1 MKTYSFTLQDKHLE
15 DLINDILFLLESL
28 NFSKEAIRCVDIAKA
43 LKYKLQQDN
52 IIHFDQKDKIEIAL
66 INTLR
71 VLNDLKDIQLNNGLS
86 PDYSEQELFIFNA
99 CYDSLSEA
107 FETLVLKSNKITL
120 HGIKENETFN
130 SDSFYTKK
138 IEEIN
143 NEKDELAKEID
154 KIKDRLKSARNSIES
169 ITDESEKTRK
179 ELENKE
185 QELHHSINL
194 IKKYEAEKLQNEK
207 INDAKTEWNGKI
219 VAAFENL
226 KKYIK
231 PIKNEHSRLTFLFWG
246 YLGISVVLIICL
258 SIIEYIICCKIE
270 TAAVFPTWETYL
282 SLIAPIPVAMG
293 GLWGFITLMHR
304 VQRQLVI
311 LAKQIHE
318 IEYVEGLLLTTNTL
332 STNINESM
340 SKVNLAIEK
349 LLENHLKY
357 DSSDLTEEL
366 LLEKEEKKDAMPYEE
381 VIKLIKEVTGVVNKN
396 KE

>member
-1 MKTYSFTLQDKHLE
+1 MKKHTFFIKEYTFAKEIDEIIAL
-15 DLINDILFLLESL
+15 LNKLESNEKVRKCL
-28 NFSKEAIRCVDIAKA
+28 ELIQIIKKESQISKFIHENHDSGIKTA
-43 LKYKLQQDN
+43 LTR
-52 IIHFDQKDKIEIAL
+52 AL
-66 INTLR
+66 FN
-71 VLNDLKDIQLNNGLS
+71 LKSIT
-86 PDYSEQELFIFNA
+86 
-99 CYDSLSEA
+99 LSE
-107 FETLVLKSNKITL
+107 ETLCIHSARKHEFSALDSCIDNLMEAYNCLSIFRK
-120 HGIKENETFN
+120 HENHNIYTEEHEIFN

-143 NEKDELAKEID
+143 KEKEELTHAVHAIK
-154 KIKDRLKSARNSIES
+154 KIVETKN
-169 ITDESEKTRK
+169 DESEKAK
-179 ELENKE
+179 KDLACKE
-185 QELHHSINL
+185 QELNESIKL

-207 INDAKTEWNGKI
+207 INDAKKEWNGKI

-231 PIKNEHSRLTFLFWG
+231 PIKNEHRRLGFLFWG
-246 YLGISVVLIICL
+246 YLGISVVIVLCL
-258 SIIEYIICCKIE
+258 FIIEYIVCCKIE
-270 TAAVFPTWETYL
+270 SVNGFPTWETYL
-282 SLIAPIPVAMG
+282 SLIAPIPIAMG
-293 GLWGFITLMHR
+293 GLWGFVTLMHR

-349 LLENHLKY
+349 LLENHLNY
-357 DSSDLTEEL
+357 DGSALTEEL

-381 VIKLIKEVTGVVNKN
+381 VLKLVEKVAGMVSKN